1 METSL
6 NSYIKQTIQ
15 RNWEELA
22 LTDFNGVSFQ
32 YRDIARKIA
41 KLHILFESAGIEKGD
56 KIALCGKNCSQWAV
70 AFLATITY
78 GAVAVP
84 ILHEFKQDNI
94 HHIVNHSE
102 AKLFFC
108 DLTIWKNLNP
118 DEMKAIIGALRID
131 DYSQLLSRNDNFS
144 QARATLNE
152 RFGHK
157 YPERFHPS
165 DIVYHEPE
173 RDELAVINY
182 TSGSMGLSKGVMIP
196 YRALM
201 SNIEFSLK
209 NIDYLH
215 PGDGQICMLP
225 MAHMYGLVIELL
237 FPLIKGC
244 HIFFLTRVP
253 SPKIIID
260 AFAKV
265 KPKLI
270 ITVPLV
276 IEKII
281 KTKVFPLLEKPL
293 MKLMLMVPFVDNK
306 LLGKIKERL
315 TETFG
320 GNLHQLIIGGA
331 ALNKDVENFLRHIQF
346 PYTVGYGMT
355 ECAPLICYAHWH
367 ENREKSCGKVVD
379 GLQLNIDSPNPKETA
394 GELSVKGD
402 NVMLGYFKNDEATN
416 SALTPDGWLHTG
428 DLCTIDD
435 DGFIYIHGRCKSM
448 ILGPSGQNIYPE
460 EIEQKINN
468 MPYVNE
474 SIVIDDDG
482 KIVALVHPDIELGQ
496 QQGYDFEM
504 LEQMMKD
511 NIALVNKELPSYSR
525 ISEVRVH
532 KEEFEKTPK
541 RSIKRYLYMKK

>member
-1 METSL
+1 MLTS
-6 NSYIKQTIQ
+6 
-15 RNWEELA
+15 
-22 LTDFNGVSFQ
+22 
-32 YRDIARKIA
+32 
-41 KLHILFESAGIEKGD
+41 
-56 KIALCGKNCSQWAV
+56 
-70 AFLATITY
+70 
-78 GAVAVP
+78 
-84 ILHEFKQDNI
+84 
-94 HHIVNHSE
+94 
-102 AKLFFC
+102 
-108 DLTIWKNLNP
+108 
-118 DEMKAIIGALRID
+118 M
-131 DYSQLLSRNDNFS
+131 
-144 QARATLNE
+144 
-152 RFGHK
+152 
-157 YPERFHPS
+157 
-165 DIVYHEPE
+165 
-173 RDELAVINY
+173 
-182 TSGSMGLSKGVMIP
+182 
-196 YRALM
+196 
-201 SNIEFSLK
+201 
-209 NIDYLH
+209 
-215 PGDGQICMLP
+215 
-225 MAHMYGLVIELL
+225 
-237 FPLIKGC
+237 
-244 HIFFLTRVP
+244 P

-331 ALNKDVENFLRHIQF
+331 ALNKDVENFLRRIQF

-355 ECAPLICYAHWH
+355 ECAPLICYAHWY

-525 ISEVRVH
+525 ITEVRVH